1 MSEVFWAA
9 LALVFVLEGVL
20 PFLSP
25 AMWRRVFEQALRLS
39 DGQLRFLGLASLTCG
54 LLLLW
59 LLAP

>member
-1 MSEVFWAA
+1 MSEVFWTA
-9 LALVFVLEGVL
+9 LAVVFVLEGVL

-25 AMWRRVFEQALRLS
+25 ATWRRVFEQALRLS
-39 DGQLRFLGLASLTCG
+39 DGQLRFLGLASLICG

>member
-1 MSEVFWAA
+1 MSEVFWTA

-25 AMWRRVFEQALRLS
+25 ATWRRVFEQALRLS

>member
-1 MSEVFWAA
+1 MGEVFWTA

-20 PFLSP
+20 PLLSP
-25 AMWRRVFEQALRLS
+25 GTWRRVFEQALRLS

>member
-1 MSEVFWAA
+1 MSEVFWTA
-9 LALVFVLEGVL
+9 LAVVFVLEGVL

-25 AMWRRVFEQALRLS
+25 ATWRRVFEQALRLS

>member
-1 MSEVFWAA
+1 MSEVFWTA
-9 LALVFVLEGVL
+9 LAVVFVLEGVL

-25 AMWRRVFEQALRLS
+25 ATWRRVFEQALRLS
-39 DGQLRFLGLASLTCG
+39 DGQLRFLGLASLSCG